1 MRLKQSD
8 RKDVHDRAVI
18 KLTKELVAPIE
29 KKLADLAEMLWEHH
43 CGEASRKVL
52 EAGIDPRFYV
62 TNDEFSP
69 TMRWSHKNAQRK
81 SLQMQWRDTYSR
93 RSERA
98 VNGVITKTGRAV
110 DEVISLTCILPERR
124 PAPLHLHSLE
134 CETKEQQNLL
144 REVFADL
151 EAALAEIKKFS
162 GQVDELLNS
171 AKTLDQL
178 KELSPALA
186 DWVDVPEPKKHL
198 PMPVETAN
206 AVNETLNKLKTPAA
220 A

>member
-52 EAGIDPRFYV
+52 ETGIDTRFYV
-62 TNDEFSP
+62 TADEFSP
-69 TMRWSHKNAQRK
+69 SMFWHKDHRHPTTLRIRWKN
-81 SLQMQWRDTYSR
+81 TYGGYGNDNAIT
-93 RSERA
+93 RSDKELPA
-98 VNGVITKTGRAV
+98 FINMK
-110 DEVISLTCILPERR
+110 CKLPERR
-124 PAPLHLHSLE
+124 PAPWRLTDLE
-134 CETKEQQNLL
+134 CETKEQQSLL

-186 DWVDVPEPKKHL
+186 DLVDVPEPKKHL

>member
-69 TMRWSHKNAQRK
+69 SMLWHE
-81 SLQMQWRDTYSR
+81 DR
-93 RSERA
+93 RSTTLRIRWKNTHGGYRNDNA
-98 VNGVITKTGRAV
+98 ITKSDRELPTF
-110 DEVISLTCILPERR
+110 ISMKCKLPERR
-124 PAPLHLHSLE
+124 PAPPHLTELE

-206 AVNETLNKLKTPAA
+206 AVNETLNKLKEPKAA
-220 A
+220 

>member
-62 TNDEFSP
+62 TTDTFSP
-69 TMRWSHKNAQRK
+69 EMRWLEGSGHWTTLR
-81 SLQMQWRDTYSR
+81 QWWRNQNNFI
-93 RSERA
+93 EEGA
-98 VNGVITKTGRAV
+98 ITKSGNK
-110 DEVISLTCILPERR
+110 LTSYTSMACKLPERR
-124 PAPLHLHSLE
+124 PAPVHLTCLK
-134 CETKEQQNLL
+134 CETEPQRLL
-144 REVFADL
+144 MKDIFSDL
-151 EAALAEIKKFS
+151 NSALAEIKKFS
-162 GQVDELLNS
+162 NQVDELLNS

-178 KELSPALA
+178 KELSPTLA

-206 AVNETLNKLKTPAA
+206 AVNETLNKLKEPKAA
-220 A
+220 